1 MDIYLPIAELSTNLF
16 VLLGLGLAVGFL
28 SGMFGVGGGF
38 LMTPLLIFI
47 GIPAVVAVGTGTNLI
62 VASSISGMIA
72 HWRRGNVDFRMG
84 SLLFCGG
91 IVGSWLGVELF
102 KELREA
108 GQIEL
113 VISLFYVIFLLVVG
127 ILMGLESTRALFY
140 QSRQIQRKANYH
152 TWIHGLP
159 IKLRFRQSKLYVSAI
174 PPVVIGFTMCLLASF
189 MGVGGGFIMV
199 PVLIYLIGMPTAVV
213 IGTSLL
219 SILVI
224 SAMSSVAHAISNQ
237 NVDIIL
243 TLILAVGAVIGA
255 QYGTR
260 FGLRLKAVQ
269 LRGLLALMVLTVA
282 GRLIFG
288 LLNRPSELF
297 SITVLESSI

>member
-28 SGMFGVGGGF
+28 SGLFGVGGGF

-174 PPVVIGFTMCLLASF
+174 PPVVIGFTMGLLASF

>member
-174 PPVVIGFTMCLLASF
+174 PPVVIGFTMGLLASF